1 MIQTKE
7 AAWYRFL
14 TSDDTYDPDRL
25 AFDQELLRRFY
36 LARGYADFNVR
47 SAIAE
52 LTPDGTRFV
61 ITFTVEEG
69 ERYDFG
75 KIDIEFQDP
84 GSRARAAPGAV
95 GDQSR
100 ATSTTPTRSRTR
112 SSR

>member
-1 MIQTKE
+1 MVS
-7 AAWYRFL
+7 L
-14 TSDDTYDPDRL
+14 PGSDDTYDPDRV

-52 LTPDGTRFV
+52 LTPDGERFV
-61 ITFTVEEG
+61 VTFTVEEG

-75 KIDIEFQDP
+75 NIGIE
-84 GSRARAAPGAV
+84 SRVPDLEPEQLRELLKTKQ
-95 GDQSR
+95 GDVYNADQIE
-100 ATSTTPTRSRTR
+100 TR